1 MKMQDAQIAF
11 ILAAMIDSN
20 MDVLDVDNLD
30 EAIDKLLKIETKA
43 SEFEEL
49 TGLEL
54 NAKILSDAVEIKR
67 RGSTAIASL
76 VGYIRE
82 MSNQKHVETPRDW
95 LSVPVS
101 DSVTGF
107 SGIVTAVCE
116 YANDETAQVQI
127 ENDKETRWVSLNR
140 IKEL

>member
-1 MKMQDAQIAF
+1 MKMQDEQIAF

-20 MDVLDVDNLD
+20 MDVLGVDNLD
-30 EAIDKLLKIETKA
+30 EAINKLLKIKIKT
-43 SEFEEL
+43 SEFEKL
-49 TGLEL
+49 TSLEL
-54 NAKILSDAVEIKR
+54 NAKILSIATEIKR

-76 VGYIRE
+76 LGYIRE
-82 MSNQKHVETPRDW
+82 MSNQKHVAIPRDW
-95 LSVPVS
+95 LSISVV